1 MESLLN
7 YLGKFLGP
15 LLSWLLGRPR
25 LRVRIQED
33 DPDVE
38 VGGLQ
43 FEVENISDKE
53 TSLSPIISV
62 SYLTIKR
69 QLKSILF
76 DVRELDRN
84 LPPFTPKQF
93 NASAREQQLGRGHGW
108 FRCYTFTP
116 SRGAACCVRIRNA
129 SLEPIGF
136 IRFWCQRVCFLSL
149 GRVFGRT
156 SITMEEYRAQE
167 RSRGPH

>member
-1 MESLLN
+1 METLLN
-7 YLGKFLGP
+7 YLGKLLWP
-15 LLSWLLGRPR
+15 LLGWILGRPR
-25 LRVRIQED
+25 LRVRVQED
-33 DPDVE
+33 NPDVE
-38 VGGLQ
+38 MGGLQ
-43 FEVENISDKE
+43 FEVENISDKT
-53 TSLSPIISV
+53 TSLEPTVSA

-69 QLKSILF
+69 QLNSILF

-108 FRCYTFTP
+108 FRCYVFTP
-116 SRGAACCVRIRNA
+116 SRGEVCYVRIRNA

-136 IRFWCQRVCFLSL
+136 IRFWCERIWFLSF
-149 GRVFGRT
+149 GRVIGKT
-156 SITMEEYRAQE
+156 SMTMEEYNAQE